1 MADQEI
7 RIRIS
12 ADGAPQAGAAFEKAA
27 GQLGKIA
34 PAARSTSQ
42 AMGQV
47 SAQLTDIGTSLAGG
61 QNPLLVL
68 IQQGGQLKDM
78 FGGIAPA
85 ARAVG
90 STLAAMLTPLTL
102 VGGAAGLLAVG
113 FSQGMAESNR
123 LRDSLALTGNAAGQT
138 ADGIEGLAR
147 RTAEAGNITIGAAR
161 EITVGL
167 VATGQVGG
175 SALGT
180 VATAAARLAQVTGQT
195 EAEVVR
201 DFASMGDG
209 VADWAAKHNK
219 AWHFVNAEQLD
230 YIRQLEE
237 AGDAQ
242 GAMIAAGQAL
252 IDHLGQ
258 QEAKLGLLERG
269 WNGAKQAASGFW
281 DILKGIG
288 REDTALDK
296 LVAAQAALGRAQRAQ
311 GSPLLEFFS
320 GSVADAQAGVQTANR
335 DLLRGYDAALA
346 QGQSA
351 EEAAKR
357 IKLSDQLRTIT
368 GRLSGETSRYQRELS
383 ALVEMEKAGVITEE
397 RRLEL
402 TRQLAVEEA
411 KRQPKGP
418 KGKDPE
424 EAYREM
430 VRDTVRNRAP
440 RLADIEA
447 EGYAA
452 ASAAAEKNMADAV
465 ERRRRFNDQA
475 EDLAQQLAD
484 ETAQINVS
492 MISDDRERGL
502 AQIELER
509 QTLQARLDALKA
521 GGADITAAQEAL
533 NRNILEKQKALSAS
547 MRTEWDR
554 LADYGEDAFSQLV
567 STGRVDLA
575 DMVRSFAA
583 ESARDMWRNNVT
595 PLFRNGGAGIK
606 GLFSSGSGSAGD
618 SAADDWEREFGE
630 MIGITSRQNEAATA
644 ATRATS
650 LFGQGLEQMLGPL
663 GTAADAVIRFIASM
677 AAGSG
682 SGGGGLSSLFG
693 ALGSLFGGGMTVDPN
708 GAGLTTGGKGLA
720 DYGLGGGRATGG
732 PVRSGFDYWVGEN
745 GPERLRMF
753 KGGGGFVTPSGMGGR
768 PASAPSYTV
777 HNHFAPGVT
786 PAMFTAALDMQEKRL
801 RAQTVN
807 DASRR
812 GGALW
817 VAARN
822 RTT

>member
-12 ADGAPQAGAAFEKAA
+12 ADGAPQAGAAFEKTA

-61 QNPLLVL
+61 QSPLLVL

-90 STLAAMLTPLTL
+90 STLAAMLTPGKS
-102 VGGAAGLLAVG
+102 VAGVFAAIG
-113 FSQGMAESNR
+113 FAAFQGYQESNS
-123 LRDSLALTGNAAGQT
+123 LRDSLTLTGNAAGVT
-138 ADGIEGLAR
+138 ADQIDTLAR
-147 RTAEAGNITIGAAR
+147 RTADAGNITIGSAR
-161 EITVGL
+161 DITAGL
-167 VATGQVGG
+167 LATGQVGG

-195 EAEVVR
+195 ESEVVR

-209 VADWAAKHNK
+209 VAEWAAKHNK

-269 WNGAKQAASGFW
+269 WNGARQAASGFW

-296 LVAAQAALGRAQRAQ
+296 LIAAQAALGRAQRAQ

-320 GSVADAQAGVQTANR
+320 GSVADAQAGVQTASR
-335 DLLRGYDAALA
+335 DMLRGWDRALA

-357 IKLSDQLRTIT
+357 IKLGDQLRTVT
-368 GRLSGETSRYQRELS
+368 GRLSGETSRYQKELKLLID
-383 ALVEMEKAGVITEE
+383 AEKAGVITEQQ
-397 RRLEL
+397 RVDLA
-402 TRQLAVEEA
+402 RQLAVEEA

-424 EAYREM
+424 QAYQEM
-430 VRDTVRNRAP
+430 VRDTLRNRSP

-465 ERRRRFNDQA
+465 ERRRRFNEQA

-492 MISDDRERGL
+492 MIADDRERGL

-533 NRNILEKQKALSAS
+533 NRNILEKQRALKSQLSA
-547 MRTEWDR
+547 EWASISR
-554 LADYGEDAFSQLV
+554 AGEDAFATLM
-567 STGRVDLA
+567 GGGKVDLA
-575 DMVRSFAA
+575 SMAKGL
-583 ESARDMWRNNVT
+583 SADWARRTWRQDVE
-595 PLFRNGGAGIK
+595 PLFADNAK
-606 GLFSSGSGSAGD
+606 GLRDLLSGTTRQAD
-618 SAADDWEREFGE
+618 AANGAARS
-630 MIGITSRQNEAATA
+630 TSVFA
-644 ATRATS
+644 
-650 LFGQGLEQMLGPL
+650 QGLELMTSAFGN
-663 GTAADAVIRFIASM
+663 TAQTIMQWVS
-677 AAGSG
+677 SLSSS
-682 SGGGGLSSLFG
+682 SGGGGGGLGGIAGFF
-693 ALGSLFGGGMTVDPN
+693 GSLFGGGGSGSGMTSGN
-708 GAGLTTGGKGLA
+708 MGLA

-732 PVRSGFDYWVGEN
+732 PVRSGFDYVVGEN

-753 KGGGGFVTPSGMGGR
+753 KGGGGFVTPGGMGGR
-768 PASAPSYTV
+768 AQPQFVQHV
-777 HNHFAPGVT
+777 HNHFAAGVSPAQFAAGLETQRRQMRAEMLTSAARPGRE
-786 PAMFTAALDMQEKRL
+786 LWRL
-801 RAQTVN
+801 N
-807 DASRR
+807 R
-812 GGALW
+812 GG
-817 VAARN
+817 
-822 RTT
+822 